1 MEEPSLAPFAFIFDV
16 KQLFT
21 AAAAVCGLQ
30 TAAVVLIIEF
40 WIIAREKYII

>member
-16 KQLFT
+16 KRLFT

-30 TAAVVLIIEF
+30 TAAVVLIVEF
-40 WIIAREKYII
+40 RIIVREKYVI